1 MFNERKRIL
10 PQFTVLDIKSH
21 KRVQFIDITAGIRDC
36 AAVSG
41 IREGMAVVFVPHTT
55 AGITI
60 NENADPS
67 VPRDMMAGL
76 ERLVPEAGDYLH
88 AEGNSDAH
96 IKASLMGSSL
106 NLVIKGGQV
115 LLGTWQGVFFCEFD
129 GPRSRKV
136 WVSVLGV

>member
-1 MFNERKRIL
+1 
-10 PQFTVLDIKSH
+10 
-21 KRVQFIDITAGIRDC
+21 
-36 AAVSG
+36 
-41 IREGMAVVFVPHTT
+41 
-55 AGITI
+55 
-60 NENADPS
+60 
-67 VPRDMMAGL
+67 MAGL